1 MLTGTSLGPYRI
13 LDKIG
18 EGAMGEVYRARDAKL
33 GRDVAIKVLPP
44 SFASDTDRRVRFSR
58 EARLLASLNHP
69 NIATIHGLEDAD
81 GVSALV
87 MELVDGPTLAEK
99 LSRGGPKGTRR
110 GLLLND
116 ALTIARQIADALA
129 AAHERGIV
137 HRDLKPANLKFTE
150 SGAVKVLDF
159 GLAKA
164 FTNDD
169 DAGRSQLATTTN
181 AASQLG
187 GIFGTPAY
195 MSPEQARGQAVDARA
210 DIWAFGCVLFE
221 MLTARQAFAGET
233 VSDTIAHILERPPD
247 WSALPPTTPSNV
259 RRVLTHC
266 LEKDPNRRWRDI
278 RDVRIELDESDEA
291 VGKANRVSPGS
302 SRWGER
308 AVWSALVLTGV
319 AVAAFVASR
328 GRLAPAPAEIRFD
341 VALPREI
348 AIDFLQPAISPDGQQ
363 IVVAPKFVAHEGL
376 WLRSVGSITGRTL
389 PNTQNASF
397 PFWSPDGTSI
407 GFFAETKLKRI
418 DLTSEAVEIVADAP
432 NPRGGLWQSDG
443 QILFAPNAVGPLS
456 RVPAAGGTPAVVTHL
471 EPGQSDH
478 RGPFLLPDGRHVIYY
493 SRGTA
498 QARGV
503 WVAQLDGS
511 EPKRLLDADAAA
523 VYARGHLLFVREG
536 ALFAQA
542 FDVASLGLT
551 GAPFRVADRIAVNPG
566 VSLASLSASAS
577 GAIAYSGAA
586 IRRTQ
591 FVWVDRS
598 GKRLDT
604 LGPPDQTTLANPALS
619 PDGQRLA
626 FSRLA
631 GGNWD
636 VWLMDMHGTMSR
648 LTTGAGPDWNPVWS
662 SDSRRVF
669 FQSNNGTI
677 HVRAIDDST
686 PEQTLVNPGTMT
698 YPTDVSPDGHTL
710 LYLQGGTTQSS
721 VPGSELWSRSLAG
734 DSQALPF
741 VRNPAIQ
748 RDGQFSPDG
757 RWVAYQSNQS
767 GRDEIYLQAFP
778 APGERIQVSSGGGQQ
793 VRWSAAGPELFFIGA
808 DRQLMSMRV
817 TFSPNGRPTLGAS
830 VPLFRTD
837 FENNFQARQQYLV
850 SKDGQRFLVNMPT
863 DTVDLPTIS
872 VILNWKAR
880 P

>member
-13 LDKIG
+13 LDKVG

-44 SFASDTDRRVRFSR
+44 SFASDTDRRVRFDR

-99 LSRGGPKGTRR
+99 LSRGVPKGTKS

-116 ALTIARQIADALA
+116 VLTIARQIADALA

-169 DAGRSQLATTTN
+169 DAGRSQLSTITN

-195 MSPEQARGQAVDARA
+195 MSPEQARGQDVDARA

-233 VSDTIAHILERPPD
+233 VSDTIARILERPPD

-278 RDVRIELDESDEA
+278 RDVRIELDESDE
-291 VGKANRVSPGS
+291 VGRASEVSPGG

-308 AVWSALVLTGV
+308 AAWSALVLTGV
-319 AVAAFVASR
+319 AVAVFVTPR
-328 GRLAPAPAEIRFD
+328 GRPAPAEIRFD

-348 AIDFLQPAISPDGQQ
+348 VIDFLQPAISPDGQQ
-363 IVVAPKFVAHEGL
+363 LVVAPKFVAHEGL
-376 WLRSVGSITGRTL
+376 WLRSVGSTAGRTL

-407 GFFAETKLKRI
+407 GFFAEAKLKRI

-432 NPRGGLWQSDG
+432 NPRGGLWQTDG
-443 QILFAPNAVGPLS
+443 KILFAPNAVGPLS

-471 EPGQSDH
+471 EPGQNDH
-478 RGPFLLPDGRHVIYY
+478 RAPFMLPDGRHFIYY

-498 QARGV
+498 QVRGV
-503 WVAQLDGS
+503 WVARLDGS
-511 EPKRLLDADAAA
+511 EPKRLLEADAGA
-523 VYARGHLLFVREG
+523 VYAQGHLLFVREG

-542 FDVASLGLT
+542 FDVASLALT
-551 GAPFRVADRIAVNPG
+551 GAPFRLADRIAVNPG
-566 VSLASLSASAS
+566 VSLASLSASTS

-598 GKRLDT
+598 GKRLGT
-604 LGPPDQTTLANPALS
+604 LGPPDQTTLANLSLS
-619 PDGQRLA
+619 PDGQRVA

-636 VWLMDMHGTMSR
+636 VWLMDMQGTMSK
-648 LTTGAGPDWNPVWS
+648 LTTGAGPEWNPVWS
-662 SDSRRVF
+662 SDSQRVI
-669 FQSNNGTI
+669 FQSNNSNI
-677 HVRAIDDST
+677 NVRAINDTT
-686 PEQTLVNPGTMT
+686 PEQTLVRPHTMT
-698 YPTDVSPDGHTL
+698 YPIDVSPDGHTL
-710 LYLQGGTTQSS
+710 LYLQAGTERSG
-721 VPGSELWSRSLAG
+721 VPALDFWSLSLIGDAQPVAFLRSA
-734 DSQALPF
+734 
-741 VRNPAIQ
+741 AIQ

-757 RWVAYQSNQS
+757 RWVAYQSNES
-767 GRDEIYLQAFP
+767 GRDEIYLHAFP
-778 APGERIQVSSGGGQQ
+778 VPGERIQVSSGGGQQ
-793 VRWSAAGPELFFIGA
+793 VRWSAVGPELFFIGA
-808 DRQLMSMRV
+808 DHQLVSVRV
-817 TFSPNGRPTLGAS
+817 TFSPNGSVMLGPSA
-830 VPLFRTD
+830 PLFRTD
-837 FENNFQARQQYLV
+837 FENNVQARQQYVV